1 LSIKFI
7 FKDMRGSLLVN
18 FDELINDIGI
28 DYISVSVN
36 NSVRKIQN
44 TDINNLYSTYLNTG
58 DTVTVSIVGDFTY
71 DSIKYISVYRRD
83 FTTDD
88 QGGDFGIRDTFI
100 TSGTTTGITFTA
112 VTVSDAYNFH
122 YVVDL
127 ITDECG
133 APSLNSISYNASTPS
148 YYQLNLSN
156 WVLTGIRSCGS
167 VSVEYSNDNSNWLSP
182 TAGNPSFSCGNS
194 TATIY
199 DSTLT
204 LTGSTVYFRVV
215 QNCTNGGY
223 EYSNVQSILIPQC
236 IISGG
241 TASNVTATPV
251 NLQMRYIGSFLGPA
265 TGNFIASTMDVWFSG
280 LTGISTATY
289 NFPSYNFSSDF
300 TGTSVNQ
307 VLDTCYYGTPV
318 TVTTSRSLRKVQ
330 NISTQNWFSAC
341 SLFIN
346 GVLASSGPSILPA
359 GPTFG
364 GGTVYQEVTFSN
376 SFTINPGDQVQ
387 VRWVDGFRRP

>member
-1 LSIKFI
+1 
-7 FKDMRGSLLVN
+7 MRGSLLVN

-36 NSVRKIQN
+36 GSLRKIQN
-44 TDINNLYSTYLNTG
+44 TDINNLYSTYINTG
-58 DTVTVSIVGDFTY
+58 DTINVSITGDFTY

-112 VTVSDAYNFH
+112 VTVTDAYNFH
-122 YVVDL
+122 YIVDL
-127 ITDECG
+127 ITNECG

-156 WVLTGIRSCGS
+156 WTLTGITSCGS
-167 VSVEYSNDNSNWLSP
+167 VTVEYSNDNSNWLSP

-204 LTGSTVYFRVV
+204 LTGSTVYFRVK

-223 EYSNVQSILIPQC
+223 EYSNVQSILVPQC

-241 TASNVTATPV
+241 TASNVTATPIT
-251 NLQMRYIGSFLGPA
+251 LQMEYRANFLGSSS
-265 TGNFIASTMDVWFSG
+265 GNFIADDMNIWFSG

-289 NFPSYNFSSDF
+289 NFPSYNFGNDF

-307 VLDTCYYGTPV
+307 ILDTCYYGAPILISS
-318 TVTTSRSLRKVQ
+318 SRSLRKVQ
-330 NISTQNWFSAC
+330 NITTQNWISAVQ
-341 SLFIN
+341 LYVN
-346 GVLASSGPSILPA
+346 NVLISNPSIYPA

-364 GGTVYQEVTFSN
+364 GGAVYQEVTFN
-376 SFTINPGDQVQ
+376 IPNPITINPGDALKVI
-387 VRWVDGFRRP
+387 WLDGFREP

>member
-1 LSIKFI
+1 
-7 FKDMRGSLLVN
+7 MRGSLLVN

-36 NSVRKIQN
+36 GSLRKIQN
-44 TDINNLYSTYLNTG
+44 TDINNLYSTYINTG
-58 DTVTVSIVGDFTY
+58 DTISVSIVGDFTY

-112 VTVSDAYNFH
+112 VTVTDAYNFH
-122 YVVDL
+122 YIVDL
-127 ITDECG
+127 ITNECG

-156 WVLTGIRSCGS
+156 WVLTGITSCGS
-167 VSVEYSNDNSNWLSP
+167 VTVEYSNDNSNWLLP

-204 LTGSTVYFRVV
+204 LTGSTVYFRVK

-223 EYSNVQSILIPQC
+223 EYSNVQSILVPQC

-241 TASNVTATPV
+241 TASNVTATPIT
-251 NLQMRYIGSFLGPA
+251 LQMEYRANFLGSSS
-265 TGNFIASTMDVWFSG
+265 GNNIASTMDIWFSG

-289 NFPSYNFSSDF
+289 NFPSYNFGNDF

-307 VLDTCYYGTPV
+307 ILDTCYYGAPILISS
-318 TVTTSRSLRKVQ
+318 SRSLRKVQ
-330 NISTQNWFSAC
+330 NVTTYNWISAVQLYVN
-341 SLFIN
+341 N
-346 GVLASSGPSILPA
+346 VLISNPSIYPA
-359 GPTFG
+359 HPAYNT
-364 GGTVYQEVTFSN
+364 TAYQEVTFN
-376 SFTINPGDQVQ
+376 IPNPITINPGDALKVI
-387 VRWVDGFRRP
+387 WLDGFRRP